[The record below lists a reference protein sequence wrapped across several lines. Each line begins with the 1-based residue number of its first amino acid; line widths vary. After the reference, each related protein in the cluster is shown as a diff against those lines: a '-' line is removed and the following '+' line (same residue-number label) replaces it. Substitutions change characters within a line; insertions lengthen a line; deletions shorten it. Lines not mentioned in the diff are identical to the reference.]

1 MSDQRVHRRTT
12 RWRLCSAM
20 PALLVVLSLTGCG
33 GGSGLDGGSAV
44 RLIDEFSTEVVT
56 GTPVSTDVGIEV
68 PEWRFDGA
76 PPELADD
83 AEHVATWGWE
93 AGPDVTGLQVANG
106 TLSGV
111 SAGVF
116 PILRA
121 ERVGVA
127 DEQDTLHAVE
137 IRARVSDGENLW
149 VEVRSGDVDV
159 AEMTE
164 TGREAPWRLVTP
176 LQAGDDA
183 QTYIVTPAQPIPMS
197 AVGHVLL
204 SPTDAEGAAF
214 DIEYVR
220 VISRRQHLASVASGI
235 GWQGLDEIYH
245 ETLVARA
252 PETLL

>member
-68 PEWRFDGA
+68 PEWRFDGRA
-76 PPELADD
+76 ARVGRRCRARCDL
-83 AEHVATWGWE
+83 GL
-93 AGPDVTGLQVANG
+93 GGGSDVTGLQVANG